1 MEADLMAQKAFAGDI
16 AYDWELWIGRE
27 TAPGEDDHTFTQIFG
42 FESLPFPEQVPED
55 VDVTHMQSPGRTHE
69 TTPGL
74 LPVADWSQEK
84 QFWESDAGD
93 VILETLSGL
102 TAAGTKEDVLIEFNI
117 DPAGTAARRTYRGYV
132 NSYTPTGTV
141 GEKAMASLAVKI
153 LDRQA
158 TNARVIA

>member
-1 MEADLMAQKAFAGDI
+1 MAQAAFAGDV

-27 TAPGEDDHTFTQIFG
+27 TTPGADDHTFTQIYG

-55 VDVTHMQSPGRTHE
+55 IDVTHLQSPARTRE
-69 TTPGL
+69 TIPGL

-84 QFWESDAGD
+84 QYWSGNAGD
-93 VILETLSGL
+93 VILEALSTL
-102 TAAGTKEDVLIEFNI
+102 TAAGTKEDVLFEFNI
-117 DPAGTAARRTYRGYV
+117 DPAGTSARRTYRGYV

-141 GEKAMASLAVKI
+141 GDKAMANLSVKI